1 MVTKTCL
8 LLLRQ
13 LDLMLMNKLDQL
25 PSKKILSLFMTCGF
39 PTLSQSKKVFDE
51 ILSHQP
57 DIIEFGLPF
66 SDPMADGP
74 IIQESSKI
82 ALKSKIT
89 TRQSLNLIAQ
99 LKKKSQKTAFVI
111 MCYLNTV
118 QKYGVQKF
126 IKEIRNIVDGI
137 IIVDLPFEEEKPIK
151 NLLDKN
157 DIHLIKL
164 ISPMTDQQRSKRL
177 LKEAKG
183 FVYYISATGITGSN
197 KLDYKE
203 INKNVLAL
211 KKQTKIPVLVGFGIK
226 SKKDVLAISKNT
238 KADGVIIGSALIQKY
253 FDLKMNFTKYI
264 ISLRK
269 FIKEVKI

>member
-89 TRQSLNLIAQ
+89 TKQSLNLISQ
-99 LKKKSQKTAFVI
+99 LKKKSEKTAFVI

>member
-1 MVTKTCL
+1 VVTKTCL
-8 LLLRQ
+8 LLLRH

-89 TRQSLNLIAQ
+89 TKQSLNLISQ
-99 LKKKSQKTAFVI
+99 LKKKSEKTAFVI

>member
-1 MVTKTCL
+1 
-8 LLLRQ
+8 
-13 LDLMLMNKLDQL
+13 MNKLDQL

-89 TRQSLNLIAQ
+89 TKQSLTLISQ
-99 LKKKSQKTAFVI
+99 LKKKSEKTAFVI

-126 IKEIRNIVDGI
+126 IKEI
-137 IIVDLPFEEEKPIK
+137 
-151 NLLDKN
+151 
-157 DIHLIKL
+157 
-164 ISPMTDQQRSKRL
+164 
-177 LKEAKG
+177 
-183 FVYYISATGITGSN
+183 
-197 KLDYKE
+197 
-203 INKNVLAL
+203 
-211 KKQTKIPVLVGFGIK
+211 KKQ
-226 SKKDVLAISKNT
+226 
-238 KADGVIIGSALIQKY
+238 
-253 FDLKMNFTKYI
+253 
-264 ISLRK
+264 
-269 FIKEVKI
+269 

>member
-1 MVTKTCL
+1 
-8 LLLRQ
+8 
-13 LDLMLMNKLDQL
+13 
-25 PSKKILSLFMTCGF
+25 
-39 PTLSQSKKVFDE
+39 
-51 ILSHQP
+51 
-57 DIIEFGLPF
+57 
-66 SDPMADGP
+66 
-74 IIQESSKI
+74 
-82 ALKSKIT
+82 
-89 TRQSLNLIAQ
+89 
-99 LKKKSQKTAFVI
+99 
-111 MCYLNTV
+111 
-118 QKYGVQKF
+118 
-126 IKEIRNIVDGI
+126 
-137 IIVDLPFEEEKPIK
+137 
-151 NLLDKN
+151 
-157 DIHLIKL
+157 
-164 ISPMTDQQRSKRL
+164 MTDQQRSKRL

-238 KADGVIIGSALIQKY
+238 NADGVIIGSALIQKY

>member
-1 MVTKTCL
+1 VVTKTCL
-8 LLLRQ
+8 QLLKR

-57 DIIEFGLPF
+57 DVIEFGLPF

-89 TRQSLNLIAQ
+89 TKQSLDLISQ
-99 LKKKSQKTAFVI
+99 LKKKSEKTAFVI

>member
-1 MVTKTCL
+1 
-8 LLLRQ
+8 
-13 LDLMLMNKLDQL
+13 MNKLDQL

-74 IIQESSKI
+74 IIQESSKV

-89 TRQSLNLIAQ
+89 TKQSLTLISQ
-99 LKKKSQKTAFVI
+99 LKKKSEKTAFVI

-126 IKEIRNIVDGI
+126 IKEIRNVVDGI

-157 DIHLIKL
+157 GIHLIKL

-264 ISLRK
+264 ISLSK

>member
-1 MVTKTCL
+1 
-8 LLLRQ
+8 
-13 LDLMLMNKLDQL
+13 MNKLDQL

-39 PTLSQSKKVFDE
+39 PTLLQSKKVFDE

-74 IIQESSKI
+74 IIQESSKV

-89 TRQSLNLIAQ
+89 TKQSLTLISQ
-99 LKKKSQKTAFVI
+99 LKKKREKTAFVI

-126 IKEIRNIVDGI
+126 IKEIKNIVDGI
-137 IIVDLPFEEEKPIK
+137 IIVDLPFEEEKPIN

-157 DIHLIKL
+157 GIHLIKL

-264 ISLRK
+264 ISLSK

>member
-1 MVTKTCL
+1 MTKTCSQQ
-8 LLLRQ
+8 LRQ
-13 LDLMLMNKLDQL
+13 LDLMLMNKLDHL
-25 PSKKILSLFMTCGF
+25 PSKRILSLFMTCGF

-89 TRQSLNLIAQ
+89 TKQSLNLISQ
-99 LKKKSQKTAFVI
+99 LKKKSEKTAFVI